1 MFRLSKK
8 GSVEYLE
15 ADVLRAS
22 DFLVH
27 AFCTRRGGVSEG
39 NFSSLN
45 FSVREGDTRENVRR
59 NWEIVAAAFN
69 LQVEN
74 FLVVNQVHDDRILII
89 DRPHF
94 DFERHRMASYDA
106 IITNQPGIA
115 LAIKTADCVPIFFF
129 DRVKRI
135 IGVAHAGWRGT
146 SLNIAAKV
154 VGALRE
160 TFSCDTSALAAVI
173 GPSIGQCCYQVDGR
187 VFGAMEAGNY
197 RQDIF
202 SPCSSPG
209 RWMLNLPLANT
220 FQIIGGGVLP
230 ENIHVAGHCT
240 SCQRDTFFSHRG
252 EKGNT
257 GRQLNFIMLRGG
269 NKDGF

>member
-8 GSVEYLE
+8 GTIEYLE
-15 ADVLRAS
+15 TDALKAFE
-22 DFLVH
+22 FLVH

-45 FSVREGDTRENVRR
+45 FSVREGDKRENVRR

-94 DFERHRMASYDA
+94 DIERHKMASYDA
-106 IITNQPGIA
+106 IVTNQPGIA
-115 LAIKTADCVPIFFF
+115 LAIKTADCVPIFFV
-129 DRVKRI
+129 DRIKRV

-146 SLNIAAKV
+146 SLNISAKV

-160 TFSCDTSALAAVI
+160 KFSCNTSDITAVI
-173 GPSIGQCCYQVDGR
+173 GPAIGQCCYQVDGR
-187 VFGAMEAGNY
+187 VLNAMEAEHN
-197 RQDIF
+197 RRDIF

-209 RWMLNLPLANT
+209 HWMLDLPLANT
-220 FQIIGGGVLP
+220 FQMVEGGVLP
-230 ENIHVAGHCT
+230 ENIHVAGYCT
-240 SCQRDTFFSHRG
+240 SCQRDIFFSHRG

-257 GRQLNFIMLRGG
+257 GRQLNFIMLKRD
-269 NKDGF
+269 NRDCF